1 MIYLNCVKLMR
12 TLKLSLSAL
21 FLFWIF
27 LYFSGKQILIK
38 ESVVEKNAVFPETV
52 SAQIGLINRDEAAF
66 VCTYFNGRAILH
78 RVYRPK
84 MSANNDACPTWL
96 NFHD

>member
-1 MIYLNCVKLMR
+1 
-12 TLKLSLSAL
+12 
-21 FLFWIF
+21 
-27 LYFSGKQILIK
+27 
-38 ESVVEKNAVFPETV
+38 
-52 SAQIGLINRDEAAF
+52 LINRDEAAF

-84 MSANNDACPTWL
+84 MSTNNDACPTWL